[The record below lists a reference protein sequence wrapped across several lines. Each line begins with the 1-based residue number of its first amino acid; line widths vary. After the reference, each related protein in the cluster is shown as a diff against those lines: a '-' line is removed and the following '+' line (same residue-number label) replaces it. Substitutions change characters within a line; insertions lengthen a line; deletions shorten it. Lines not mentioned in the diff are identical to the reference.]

1 MKKILL
7 VDDQPNFTTM
17 MSMKLS
23 SMGYKVFTAEN
34 GKQALEIADAELP
47 DLIVMDIMMPVMDGL
62 TAVEEIRKN
71 PRTSGI
77 NVIFL
82 SAKGQ
87 QKDRDRAAELK
98 AVDFMAKPFSPKE
111 LVEKIQKLLI

>member
-17 MSMKLS
+17 MSMKLT
-23 SMGYKVFTAEN
+23 SMGYQVFTAAN
-34 GKQALEIADAELP
+34 GKEALAMADTEAP
-47 DLIVMDIMMPVMDGL
+47 DLVVMDIMMPVMDGL
-62 TAVEEIRKN
+62 TAVEEMRKN
-71 PRTSGI
+71 PKIAGT

-87 QKDRDRAAELK
+87 QKDRDKAAELK
-98 AVDFMAKPFSPKE
+98 AADFMAKPFSPKE
-111 LVEKIQKLLI
+111 LVEKIEKLLA